1 MDKYHQIVEAAIKVF
16 AREGLEKGKIADIA
30 KEAGIGKGTVYEY
43 FRSKDEIFK
52 AIEKNFFAYFQSIFQ
67 TLKTEPLKPSE
78 KLEKF
83 INSGLDLFIEMGDA
97 MLILTELWAQ
107 ASRGHWHS
115 GDTSIFV
122 DAYSFYRTE
131 INSILNEGIKMG
143 ELREMNKNGI
153 ATLLLAFIDGMA
165 WQYMV
170 LKDPEEFQK
179 VKTEAV
185 ESFMRGIRK

>member
-1 MDKYHQIVEAAIKVF
+1 MDKYHQIIDAAIKVF
-16 AREGLEKGKIADIA
+16 ARKGLEKGKIADIA

-52 AIEKNFFAYFQSIFQ
+52 AIEANLFAHFQAMFQ

-78 KLEKF
+78 KLGKF
-83 INSGLDLFIEMGDA
+83 ISGGLDLFIEMGDA

-143 ELREMNKNGI
+143 ELREMNKNGV

-170 LKDPEEFQK
+170 LKDPKEFQK
-179 VKTEAV
+179 VKIEAV